1 MFVAFHISVIFTWA
15 YITLLILTVL
25 TSIAIPIDRAMSYFR
40 IITIIFSFLTL
51 ASLTGIVLFL
61 TNQGFYPPVKQ
72 YD

>member
-1 MFVAFHISVIFTWA
+1 M
-15 YITLLILTVL
+15 LILTVL

-72 YD
+72 YDYTQQIWVDADPKLHPA